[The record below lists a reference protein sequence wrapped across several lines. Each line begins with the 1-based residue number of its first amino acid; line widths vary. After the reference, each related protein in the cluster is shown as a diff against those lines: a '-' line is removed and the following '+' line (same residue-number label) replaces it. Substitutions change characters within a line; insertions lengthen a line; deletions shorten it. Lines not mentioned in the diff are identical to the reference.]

1 MWITLQK
8 IIKNYKNN
16 KILKSQQRFRIE
28 KHNVFTVKVNN
39 IALSANNDKRIQSI
53 DSVETFIWNKQR
65 NNTQKKEMKCN
76 NMIKQ
81 YKK

>member
-28 KHNVFTVKVNN
+28 KHNVFTVKVNK
-39 IALSANNDKRIQSI
+39 IALSANDDKRIQSI
-53 DSVETFIWNKQR
+53 DSIETYSYGTNREIIHR
-65 NNTQKKEMKCN
+65 KKK
-76 NMIKQ
+76 
-81 YKK
+81 

>member
-39 IALSANNDKRIQSI
+39 IALSANDDKRIQSI
-53 DSVETFIWNKQR
+53 DSIETYSYGTNREIIHR
-65 NNTQKKEMKCN
+65 KKK
-76 NMIKQ
+76 
-81 YKK
+81 

>member
-28 KHNVFTVKVNN
+28 KHNVFTVKVNK
-39 IALSANNDKRIQSI
+39 IALSANDDKRIQSI
-53 DSVETFIWNKQR
+53 DSIETYSYGTNREIIHR
-65 NNTQKKEMKCN
+65 RKK
-76 NMIKQ
+76 
-81 YKK
+81 